1 MKPVVGVP
9 SPCTSVCRMDARTG
23 LCEGCLRTID
33 EIIGWSTMAD
43 DDKRAVWDLLDERRL
58 GDLPATSNESTAARS
73 P

>member
-23 LCEGCLRTID
+23 FCEGCLRTID
-33 EIIGWSTMAD
+33 EIIAWSTMAD
-43 DDKRAVWDLLDERRL
+43 DQKRAVWDMLDERRL
-58 GDLPATSNESTAARS
+58 DASIATRA